1 MENEER
7 LRLLALYRAGAGA
20 VREAVASL
28 SMTDLD
34 RHAGQEWTAR
44 EVIHHI
50 ADAELI
56 EAERLRRIL
65 AEDGA
70 HLAWADEAEYARRLH
85 YDRPIEA
92 ALMLF
97 ESLVTA
103 NAELL
108 QALDPGQ
115 WQRTG
120 WHSIDGT
127 YSLDD
132 WLGKMAHH
140 AHDHVA
146 QMLRAAGHDV
156 I

>member
-34 RHAGQEWTAR
+34 QHAGQEWTAR

-70 HLAWADEAEYARRLH
+70 HLA
-85 YDRPIEA
+85 
-92 ALMLF
+92 
-97 ESLVTA
+97 
-103 NAELL
+103 
-108 QALDPGQ
+108 G
-115 WQRTG
+115 RTKLSTPAG
-120 WHSIDGT
+120 CTTIDQLKPR
-127 YSLDD
+127 SCSSSR
-132 WLGKMAHH
+132 W
-140 AHDHVA
+140 
-146 QMLRAAGHDV
+146 
-156 I
+156 